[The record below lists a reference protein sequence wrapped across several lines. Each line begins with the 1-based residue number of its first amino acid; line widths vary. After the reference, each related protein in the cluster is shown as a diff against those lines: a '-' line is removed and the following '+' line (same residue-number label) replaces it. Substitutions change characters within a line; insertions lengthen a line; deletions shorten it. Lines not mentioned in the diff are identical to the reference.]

1 MLPMVRYIQN
11 MSKLQGVIIYNAL
24 SFQCVWWSSILWGN
38 RVLLLNISLLL
49 IHFLLLILVANRQA
63 VFRDFSTM
71 IKVGLLGIA
80 IDTLLTLFGVFEF
93 TVLPWWL
100 ACLWLHFALS
110 LHHSLVFMRA
120 LPIILQVILGGVF
133 GSLSYIAG
141 AQFNAVTL
149 PFGESISM
157 IILAVV
163 WTILL
168 PLFIKISRSY
178 RQIRRYGLEHRR
190 LCDR

>member
-1 MLPMVRYIQN
+1 
-11 MSKLQGVIIYNAL
+11 
-24 SFQCVWWSSILWGN
+24 
-38 RVLLLNISLLL
+38 
-49 IHFLLLILVANRQA
+49 
-63 VFRDFSTM
+63 
-71 IKVGLLGIA
+71 
-80 IDTLLTLFGVFEF
+80 
-93 TVLPWWL
+93 
-100 ACLWLHFALS
+100 
-110 LHHSLVFMRA
+110 MRA

-157 IILAVV
+157 LILAVV
-163 WTILL
+163 WAILL

>member
-1 MLPMVRYIQN
+1 MVRYIQN

-49 IHFLLLILVANRQA
+49 IHFLLLTLVENRQA
-63 VFRDFSTM
+63 VLRDFSTM
-71 IKVGLLGIA
+71 IKVGLLGIV

-110 LHHSLVFMRA
+110 LHHSLIFMRA

>member
-1 MLPMVRYIQN
+1 MVRYIQN

-49 IHFLLLILVANRQA
+49 IHFLLLTLVENRQA

-80 IDTLLTLFGVFEF
+80 IDTLLTLFGIFEF

>member
-1 MLPMVRYIQN
+1 MVRYIQN
-11 MSKLQGVIIYNAL
+11 MSKLQGVIIYSAL

-49 IHFLLLILVANRQA
+49 IHFLLLALVENRQA

-80 IDTLLTLFGVFEF
+80 IDTLLTLFGIFEF

-110 LHHSLVFMRA
+110 LHHSLIFMRA

-133 GSLSYIAG
+133 GCLSYIAG

-163 WTILL
+163 WAILL

-178 RQIRRYGLEHRR
+178 RPVRRYGLEHRR